1 MPQPLALAIAHGAA
15 KRHQRAS
22 VVPVAALHGHD
33 LTLAIALFI
42 VECVNEAAGFSGE
55 KLDA

>member
-1 MPQPLALAIAHGAA
+1 MPQPLAVPVGLDAA
-15 KRHQRAS
+15 TRHQRAS

-33 LTLAIALFI
+33 LTLAIALSI

>member
-1 MPQPLALAIAHGAA
+1 MPQPLAVPVGLDAA
-15 KRHQRAS
+15 TRHQRAS